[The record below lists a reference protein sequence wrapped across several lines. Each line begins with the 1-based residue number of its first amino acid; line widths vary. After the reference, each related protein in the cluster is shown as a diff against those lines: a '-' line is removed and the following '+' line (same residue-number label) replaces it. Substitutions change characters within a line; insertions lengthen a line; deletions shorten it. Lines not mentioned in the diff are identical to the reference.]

1 MEKLNLDPER
11 IPQHV
16 AIIMDGNGRW
26 AKRKGLP
33 RIVGHEYGVRAVRE
47 ITEAAAESGVKFL
60 TLYTFSKENWN
71 RPKLEITGLMNLL
84 VRTIRKEIKT
94 LQDQNIRLQTIG
106 DRTALPA
113 PVRKELEEAI
123 VSTQNN
129 SSMTLILA
137 LNYSARWDLT
147 QAAIHLANDL
157 KNNTLDIDKVNENT
171 ISAYLSTAFLPD
183 PELIIRTS
191 GEYRISNFLLW
202 EAAYSEFYFSPVFWP
217 DFDKEAFKIAL
228 LDFQSRERRFG
239 KISEQLHE
247 K

>member
-1 MEKLNLDPER
+1 LEHLSLDPER

-33 RIVGHEYGVRAVRE
+33 RIMGHEYGVRAVRE
-47 ITEAAAESGVKFL
+47 ITEAAAEKGVKFL

-71 RPKLEITGLMNLL
+71 RPALEITGLMKLL

-94 LQDQNIRLQTIG
+94 LQDQDIRLQTIG
-106 DRTALPA
+106 DKSALPG
-113 PVRKELEEAI
+113 PVLKELDEAI
-123 VSTQNN
+123 LSTQHNKR
-129 SSMTLILA
+129 MTLVLA
-137 LNYSARWDLT
+137 LNYSARWDLA
-147 QAAIHLANDL
+147 QAANQLASQVA
-157 KNNTLDIDKVNENT
+157 KGAIDPQTVDEACFA
-171 ISAYLSTAFLPD
+171 SFLSTHFLPD

-202 EAAYSEFYFSPVFWP
+202 EAAYAEFFFTPVFWP
-217 DFDKEAFKIAL
+217 DFNKEAFHLAL